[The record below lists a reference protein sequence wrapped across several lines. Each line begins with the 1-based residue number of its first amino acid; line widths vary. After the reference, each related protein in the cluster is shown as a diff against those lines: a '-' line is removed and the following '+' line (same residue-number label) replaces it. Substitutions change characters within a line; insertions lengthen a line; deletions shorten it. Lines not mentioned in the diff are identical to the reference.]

1 MDEVVDALREVV
13 SELQDLNRSLEQVSD
28 GLFYL
33 SLHVGAD
40 VSSWTGSDSS
50 NASSPSLGVTGSAHS
65 QGVVKWYNTEKG
77 FGFISQTGGGPDVF
91 VHYSIVPA
99 PGYLHEGQRVTFEV
113 GAGEHGPVALNLQL
127 G

>member
-1 MDEVVDALREVV
+1 MDEVVDALRDVV
-13 SELQDLNRSLEQVSD
+13 SELQDLNRTLEQVNG

-40 VSSWTGSDSS
+40 VSPWTGGNS
-50 NASSPSLGVTGSAHS
+50 ATAPTPALGATGTAHS

-99 PGYLHEGQRVTFEV
+99 PGYLHEGQRVAFEV
-113 GAGEHGPVALNLQL
+113 GAGKLGPVALNLQFA
-127 G
+127 

>member
-113 GAGEHGPVALNLQL
+113 GAGEHGPVALDLQL